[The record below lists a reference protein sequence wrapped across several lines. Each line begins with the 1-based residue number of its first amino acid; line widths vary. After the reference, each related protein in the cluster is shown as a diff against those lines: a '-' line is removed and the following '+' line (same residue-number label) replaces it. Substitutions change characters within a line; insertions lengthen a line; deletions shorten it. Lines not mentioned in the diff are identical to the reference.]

1 MATAELVPPKGRT
14 RRTTVNSRRLSVTGW
29 LFILPFVVVF
39 LLFLVVPLV
48 YAFYLSLFVKGLAT
62 GTAFAG
68 FDNYLLAIKDSS
80 FVSSVWWVARFAA
93 VLIPVQMVVSLAM
106 ALILDAFTTRLA
118 RFARLVIFLP
128 YAVPAVIGAVMWGFL
143 YSPVFGPLEGIFGS
157 VGLTAPVVFSPDG
170 IFGGLVNIVTWQWAG
185 YYMIILY
192 AALQGIDPSL
202 YEAARVDGAS
212 SWQVAFRIKVPLITN
227 ALILVLVFALIGTL
241 QFFTEPQVIR
251 PLANGAVTTD
261 LTPNIYAYNVAFAF
275 AQFNYASALSFA
287 LGIVVFVC
295 VYIFLFATRK
305 RGNLFQ

>member
-1 MATAELVPPKGRT
+1 MATAELVPPARRT
-14 RRTTVNSRRLSVTGW
+14 RKPAVNRHRQSIAGW
-29 LFILPFVVVF
+29 LFILPFVAVF
-39 LLFLVVPLV
+39 LLFLIVPLI

-62 GTAFAG
+62 GTSFAW
-68 FDNYLLAIKDSS
+68 FNNYLQALEDSS
-80 FVSSVWWVARFAA
+80 FIGSIWWVVRFAV
-93 VLIPVQMVVSLAM
+93 VLIPVQMVVSLGM

-143 YSPVFGPLEGIFGS
+143 YSPSFGPLQSIFGS
-157 VGLTAPVVFSPDG
+157 VGLSAPVIFSPHG
-170 IFGGLVNIVTWQWAG
+170 IFGGLINIVTWQWAG

-212 SWQVAFRIKVPLITN
+212 SWQVAFRIKVPLIAN

-251 PLANGAVTTD
+251 PLANGAVTTS

-305 RGNLFQ
+305 RGNLFT